1 MAFTRLVKDWCR
13 HGAWTGDEGH
23 KCDARII
30 LIGEAGGKEEDLTG
44 LPFMGQ
50 SGERLKDWWKQ
61 VGLQRN
67 DIYITNVV
75 RRRPNALNDI
85 KLVSKEEIEAG
96 IKSLHSRLAM
106 LADPFVLVPTGNTSL
121 NALLG
126 HGRLDVSDGLK
137 ITDWRGSILS
147 YSDDAGRHI
156 KTIPTIHP
164 ADTFRQP
171 ILQKFCIADWGR
183 IAKDSFFK
191 ELQLPERTYI
201 IDPEPEQIGKF
212 TAGVNY
218 AWAMYDSLDHR
229 FTGNLA
235 LIPPALVFDVE
246 NTMTKRGNQLLFKE
260 LTCVGFSYDPRFSMT
275 ISTLKRDYGSLEAH
289 QAAIEAIRVLLTS
302 PIPKVALNGL
312 TDVFKVKHS
321 LGIDVVNYK
330 WDLMEMDH
338 ALDPND
344 GGDTEKGGEDASK
357 EPGFKMEMRSLHILQ
372 SLYSRMPYHKDEGKS
387 WDRVDQLRY
396 NSKDCCEE
404 MEVYCALYTKL
415 KQAGRV

>member
-13 HGAWTGDEGH
+13 HGSWVGDEGH
-23 KCDARII
+23 HCDARIV

-50 SGERLKDWWKQ
+50 SGERLKDWWAK
-61 VGLQRN
+61 VGLDRN

-75 RRRPNALNDI
+75 RRRPNAANDI
-85 KLVSKEEIEAG
+85 DLVGKEELQAG
-96 IKSLHSRLAM
+96 VQSLHARLSC
-106 LADPFVLVPTGNTSL
+106 LADPYVIVPTGNTSL

-126 HGRLDVSDGLK
+126 YGRLDTADKLK

-147 YSDDAGRHI
+147 TVLGQRSV

-164 ADTFRQP
+164 AATFRQP
-171 ILQKFCIADWGR
+171 ILQKFCIADWSR

-191 ELQLPERTYI
+191 ELNLPERTYI
-201 IDPEPEQIGKF
+201 IDPEPEQIERFING
-212 TAGVNY
+212 AEVGYNDLYELGV
-218 AWAMYDSLDHR
+218 
-229 FTGNLA
+229 
-235 LIPPALVFDVE
+235 PPALVFDVE
-246 NTMTKRGNQLLFKE
+246 NSLTKRGNQLLFKE
-260 LTCVGFSYDPRFSMT
+260 LTCVGFCYDPKFSLT
-275 ISTLKRDYGSLEAH
+275 ISTLKRDYGSLEAY
-289 QAAIEAIRVLLTS
+289 QAAIEAIRTLCSL

-312 TDVFKVKHS
+312 TDVYKLHHA

-344 GGDTEKGGEDASK
+344 GGDTERGGEDASK
-357 EPGFKMEMRSLHILQ
+357 EPQFKMEMRSLHILQ
-372 SLYSRMPYHKDEGKS
+372 SLYSRSPYHKDEGKS

-396 NSKDCCEE
+396 NGKDCCEE
-404 MEVYCALYTKL
+404 WEVYGALYQRL

>member
-13 HGAWTGDEGH
+13 HGAWIGDEGH
-23 KCDARII
+23 KCDARIV
-30 LIGEAGGKEEDLTG
+30 LVGEAGGKEEDLTG

-61 VGLQRN
+61 VGLERN
-67 DIYITNVV
+67 DLYITNVV
-75 RRRPNALNDI
+75 RRRPNAANDI
-85 KLVSKEEIEAG
+85 NLVDKEEIQAG
-96 IKSLHSRLAM
+96 IKSLHNRLAM
-106 LADPFVLVPTGNTSL
+106 LANPFVVVPTGNTSL
-121 NALLG
+121 NAMLG
-126 HGRLDVSDGLK
+126 HGRLDFGTDLK

-147 YSDDAGRHI
+147 YADDSGRI
-156 KTIPTIHP
+156 VKCIPTIHP
-164 ADTFRQP
+164 AATFRQP

-191 ELQLPERTYI
+191 ELNLPERMYI
-201 IDPEPEQIGKF
+201 IDPEPEQIDKF
-212 TAGVNY
+212 IQGVKQAQSVN
-218 AWAMYDSLDHR
+218 
-229 FTGNLA
+229 G
-235 LIPPALVFDVE
+235 IPPAMVFDVE
-246 NTMTKRGNQLLFKE
+246 NSLVKRGNQLLFKE
-260 LTCVGFSYDPRFSMT
+260 LTCVGFSYDPRFSLT
-275 ISTLKRDYGSLEAH
+275 ISTLKRDYATLEAY

-312 TDVFKVKHS
+312 TDVFKLKHS
-321 LGIDVVNYK
+321 LNIDVVNYK

-338 ALDPND
+338 CLDPND

-357 EPGFKMEMRSLHILQ
+357 EPSFKMEMRSLHILQ
-372 SLYSRMPYHKDEGKS
+372 SLYSRMPYHKGEGKS

-404 MEVYCALYTKL
+404 MEVYCALYAKL